1 MEHRTCLIW
10 AIIVMGIAFAVEC
23 AEAQEAGMPGQG
35 HAFAR
40 QVCAECHSVEKGQVR
55 SPNAAAPSFE
65 AIANVPGMT
74 AIALHATLQT
84 SHRTMPNVMLNP
96 DELSNV
102 VAYILSLK

>member
-23 AEAQEAGMPGQG
+23 AEAQEASCGTR
-35 HAFAR
+35 ACVTR

-102 VAYILSLK
+102 VAYISEV